1 VRSQKFKKLRRFE
14 TAGDIRFLTFSC
26 YQSLPLLDND
36 AIKHEFVRA
45 LKAARRK
52 MGFRLYGWVIMPN
65 HVHLLL
71 MPSLPDFPV
80 AAILRELKGSLA
92 NTVLKRW
99 RELDAPIL
107 RRVRDRQGKLHFWQQ
122 GGGYDRNIY
131 TEEEFLEK
139 LQYIHANPVRRE
151 LVANAEDWQWSSAR
165 WYEGDRAG
173 SLLEIDPWP
182 W

>member
-1 VRSQKFKKLRRFE
+1 VPPQKFKKLRRFE
-14 TAGDIRFLTFSC
+14 TPGDIRFLTFSC
-26 YQSLPLLDND
+26 YQSLPLFAND
-36 AIKHEFVRA
+36 AIKDNFVEVLDA
-45 LKAARRK
+45 VRK
-52 MGFRLYGWVIMPN
+52 KMRFRLFGWVIMPN

-71 MPSLPDFPV
+71 LPSLPDYPV
-80 AAILRELKGSLA
+80 AKILKTLKSAFANVVLRRWQEL
-92 NTVLKRW
+92 V
-99 RELDAPIL
+99 APIL
-107 RRVRDRQGKLHFWQQ
+107 RRLRDSKGKLHFWQR

-139 LQYIHANPVRRE
+139 LQYIHDNPSRAS
-151 LVANAEDWQWSSAR
+151 LVEKATDWPWSSAR